1 METLK
6 YKIIKTESQY
16 FRYCNALEEILDSG
30 KKSRAKQ
37 DEIELLT
44 LLIEKY
50 DQEHNTFT
58 DADPIELLKSL
69 MKDHKMKSVEL
80 ARLLK
85 VSTGLVSDM
94 LNYKKGLSKE
104 TIRILA
110 EKFRLNQEAFN
121 RPYKLKSEYTQHLRN
136 ASVMNT
142 QKKLSLA
149 SYN

>member
-16 FRYCNALEEILDSG
+16 FKYCSALEEILDSG
-30 KKSRAKQ
+30 KKSRATQ

-44 LLIEKY
+44 FLIEKY

-69 MKDHKMKSVEL
+69 MTDHKMKSVEL

-85 VSTGLVSDM
+85 VSAGLVSDM
-94 LNYKKGLSKE
+94 LSYKKGLSKE

-110 EKFRLNQEAFN
+110 EKFKLNQEAFN
-121 RPYKLKSEYTQHLRN
+121 RQYKLKSEYKQHLSNFR
-136 ASVMNT
+136 
-142 QKKLSLA
+142 KKVPSFKPLSE
-149 SYN
+149 